1 MNILQSIIGLLILIF
16 GTVAGVY
23 SGNLLILIISFT
35 SGFLL
40 ISLSKLVDNLTDINH
55 KLLGLP
61 FTTSQLNTILKYS
74 PQYYV
79 ESSTL
84 DVYPDNETL
93 YPLINLENEL
103 YIKAKVFYKYL
114 SQNEHQYTFRLPEKG
129 AIVLNCSSA
138 YYQGVDLFQ
147 YGEQVLVKLSVLKLN
162 ISIYKDRLI
171 LK

>member
-40 ISLSKLVDNLTDINH
+40 ISLSKMVDNLTDINH

-74 PQYYV
+74 PQYFV

-93 YPLINLENEL
+93 YPLINLENEF
-103 YIKAKVFYKYL
+103 YIRAKVFYKYL
-114 SQNEHQYTFRLPEKG
+114 SQNEHQYTFSLPEKEP
-129 AIVLNCSSA
+129 IVLNCSSS

-162 ISIYKDRLI
+162 ISIYKDRVI

>member
-74 PQYYV
+74 SQYYV

-84 DVYPDNETL
+84 DVYPDNET
-93 YPLINLENEL
+93 
-103 YIKAKVFYKYL
+103 F
-114 SQNEHQYTFRLPEKG
+114 
-129 AIVLNCSSA
+129 LNCSST

-162 ISIYKDRLI
+162 ISIYKYHLI